1 MSAADSRANTGQT
14 MEREACSSMDLLETF
29 TQDQWQAGFSPG
41 DQQRACDA
49 LESGRVLY
57 FPRLAFAPTAA
68 ETALFDKQWDT
79 HSKNISY
86 EPRLQKLK
94 GVEASADEQAMLAEL
109 MQRFADA
116 SQHLLHQLL
125 PGYRESLHRART
137 SFRPVEIAGRAS
149 SYRKDDTR
157 LHVDAFPSRPTG
169 GYRILRVF
177 SNVNRQGVVRAWRL
191 GEPFGNYA
199 RHLLPRVHR
208 PVPGSAALLDLL
220 GITKGRRTPYDHY
233 MLRLHDCG
241 KDDLDYQQQSP
252 QMAFDFPA
260 GSTWVVFTD
269 QVLHAAHGGQ
279 YLLEQTFHLPVT
291 AQAHP
296 ERSPLRV
303 LEALTGRP
311 LA

>member
-1 MSAADSRANTGQT
+1 VG
-14 MEREACSSMDLLETF
+14 REACIIMDLLETF
-29 TQDQWQAGFSPG
+29 TQDQWQGGFSSD
-41 DQQRACDA
+41 DQQRACEN

-57 FPRLAFAPTAA
+57 FPRLAFTLS
-68 ETALFDKQWDT
+68 ESEITLFDKQWDT
-79 HSKNISY
+79 RSKNISY
-86 EPRLQKLK
+86 EPGLRKLK
-94 GVEASADEQAMLAEL
+94 GVEASAEEKAVLAGL
-109 MQRFADA
+109 TQRFADT
-116 SQHLLHQLL
+116 SQQMLHQML
-125 PGYRESLHRART
+125 PGYRAALSRART

-169 GYRILRVF
+169 GSRILRIF
-177 SNVNRQGVVRAWRL
+177 SNVNPWGVARAWRL
-191 GEPFGNYA
+191 GEPFDNYA
-199 RHLLPRVHR
+199 RYLLPRIPR
-208 PVPGSAALLDLL
+208 PAPGSAVLLDLL
-220 GITKGRRTPYDHY
+220 GITKGRRTLYDHY
-233 MLRLHDCG
+233 MLQLHDCG

-291 AQAHP
+291 VQAHP

-303 LEALTGRP
+303 LEALTCRP
-311 LA
+311 LV

>member
-1 MSAADSRANTGQT
+1 MQ
-14 MEREACSSMDLLETF
+14 REACLSMDLLETF
-29 TQDQWQAGFSPG
+29 TQDQWHGGFSS
-41 DQQRACDA
+41 DDRQRAVDA

-57 FPRLAFAPTAA
+57 FPRLAFIPTGA
-68 ETALFDKQWDT
+68 ETALFNKQWDT
-79 HSKNISY
+79 RSKNISY
-86 EPRLQKLK
+86 DPGLRKLK
-94 GVEASADEQAMLAEL
+94 GVETSAEEQALLAGL
-109 MQRFADA
+109 SQRFADA
-116 SQHLLHQLL
+116 SQELLHQLL
-125 PGYRESLHRART
+125 PGYRVSLHRART

-177 SNVNRQGVVRAWRL
+177 CNVNPRGAVRAWRL

-199 RHLLPRVHR
+199 RHLIPRIHR
-208 PVPGSAALLDLL
+208 PVPGSAALLELL
-220 GITKGRRTPYDHY
+220 GITKGRRTLYDHY
-233 MLRLHDCG
+233 MLQLHDRG
-241 KDDLDYQQQSP
+241 KDDLDYQRQSP

-303 LEALTGRP
+303 LESMTGRP
-311 LA
+311 LV

>member
-1 MSAADSRANTGQT
+1 MN
-14 MEREACSSMDLLETF
+14 LLETF
-29 TQDQWQAGFSPG
+29 TQDQWQVGFSP
-41 DQQRACDA
+41 DEQQRACDA

-57 FPRLAFAPTAA
+57 FPRLAFTPAGA
-68 ETALFDKQWDT
+68 ETALFGKQWDT
-79 HSKNISY
+79 RSKNISY
-86 EPRLQKLK
+86 EPGLQKLK
-94 GVEASADEQAMLAEL
+94 HVEASTEEQALLAGL
-109 MQRFADA
+109 MQRFADD
-116 SQHLLHQLL
+116 SQHLLHRLL

-177 SNVNRQGVVRAWRL
+177 CNVNPQGAVRAWRL
-191 GEPFGNYA
+191 GEPFGDYA
-199 RHLLPRVHR
+199 RHLLPRIHR
-208 PVPGSAALLDLL
+208 PVPGSAVLLDLL

-233 MLRLHDCG
+233 MLQLHDRG
-241 KDDLDYQQQSP
+241 KDDPDYQQQSP

-291 AQAHP
+291 AQAYP

-303 LEALTGRP
+303 LETLTGRP
-311 LA
+311 LV